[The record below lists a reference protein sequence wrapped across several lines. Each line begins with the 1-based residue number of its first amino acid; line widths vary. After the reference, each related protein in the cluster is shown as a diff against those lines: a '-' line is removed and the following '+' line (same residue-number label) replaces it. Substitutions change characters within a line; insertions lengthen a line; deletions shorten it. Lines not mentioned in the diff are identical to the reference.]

1 MGCIIWFVRRVIDD
15 WKFLKLKSIMNKIF
29 TYLELLWHWRM
40 ALIPSLYFNL
50 RYLPFKQGVKMP
62 ILINKPHLHKMNG
75 KIVIDA
81 AKITPGMIKLGASGV
96 TCIQIQEY
104 ISHNGAE
111 KLFLK
116 ADAPLE
122 IIHFLFKE
130 RIAVLFLAT
139 SFVLRRLL
147 RLFRLKELNLGRML
161 VSGGIVSLWIQI
173 FIRCM
178 IWKKIHLS
186 GLMVR

>member
-116 ADAPLE
+116 EDAPLE
-122 IIHFLFKE
+122 IIRFLFKE
-130 RIAVLFLAT
+130 RIAALSLAT
-139 SFVLRRLL
+139 SFWLRQRS
-147 RLFRLKELNLGRML
+147 R
-161 VSGGIVSLWIQI
+161 
-173 FIRCM
+173 
-178 IWKKIHLS
+178 
-186 GLMVR
+186 

>member
-1 MGCIIWFVRRVIDD
+1 
-15 WKFLKLKSIMNKIF
+15 MNKIF

-81 AKITPGMIKLGASGV
+81 AKITPGMIKLGGFGGHMYP
-96 TCIQIQEY
+96 IQEY
-104 ISHNGAE
+104 ISHNGEE

-116 ADAPLE
+116 EDAPLE
-122 IIHFLFKE
+122 IIRFLFKE
-130 RIAVLFLAT
+130 RIAALSLAT
-139 SFVLRRLL
+139 SFWLRQRS
-147 RLFRLKELNLGRML
+147 R
-161 VSGGIVSLWIQI
+161 
-173 FIRCM
+173 
-178 IWKKIHLS
+178 
-186 GLMVR
+186 

>member
-1 MGCIIWFVRRVIDD
+1 
-15 WKFLKLKSIMNKIF
+15 MNKIF

-50 RYLPFKQGVKMP
+50 RYLPFKQGVKIP

-81 AKITPGMIKLGASGV
+81 AKITPGMIKLGGFGGHMYPNSGIHI
-96 TCIQIQEY
+96 TQWGGEIIFKE
-104 ISHNGAE
+104 
-111 KLFLK
+111 
-116 ADAPLE
+116 DAPLE
-122 IIHFLFKE
+122 IIRFLFKE

>member
-1 MGCIIWFVRRVIDD
+1 
-15 WKFLKLKSIMNKIF
+15 MNKIF

-50 RYLPFKQGVKMP
+50 RYLPFKQGVKKP

-81 AKITPGMIKLGASGV
+81 AKITTGM
-96 TCIQIQEY
+96 IQEY

-122 IIHFLFKE
+122 IIHFLSKE